1 MATLYPNLNAAM
13 VSHGLTFDDLATIT
27 GRSVEDVSRKMDG
40 TLEWSIYDAVLI
52 CRYLQHSD
60 LNSLFLRKL

>member
-1 MATLYPNLNAAM
+1 MPTLYPNLKSM
-13 VSHGLTFDDLATIT
+13 MRETGLTQEDLATIT

-52 CRYLQHSD
+52 CRYLRYPD
-60 LNSLFLRKL
+60 LRLLFVR